1 MPENYTPAAATTGTW
16 TEEEIRQ
23 QPRAWLR
30 SLTNIDALRS
40 ALNSFLEPLLRKENL
55 RIILTGA
62 GTSAFI
68 GDIIAPWLASHTGKN
83 FSAVPTTDL
92 VTNPMDYLN
101 PAHPLLLISFGRSGN
116 SPESVAAVE
125 LANQFVPECYH
136 LPITCNEAGALYQ
149 NAINSDNAFALLMPA
164 ETHDRG
170 FAMTSSITT
179 MMASCLA
186 VFAPETINSQTFRD
200 VADRCQAILTSLG
213 DFSEGVFG
221 YAPWKRIV
229 YLGSGGLQ
237 GAARESAL
245 KVLELTAGKLAA
257 FYDSPTGF
265 RHGPKSLVDDE
276 TLVVVFVSSHPYALC
291 SAYST
296 TYNMPLAL
304 HLDHHESLDD
314 IRRKVHAGVRSAMI
328 DGSHFPFAENVKLV
342 KSVVDFCHSQDC
354 SVEAELGR
362 LGGVEDDMSVDAESA
377 FLTDPQEAK
386 RFVELTGVDSLAV
399 AIGTAH
405 GLYSKTPKIDFQRL
419 AEIREVVDVPLVLH
433 GASDVPDEF
442 VRRTIELGV
451 TKVNVATELKIA
463 FAGAVKAW
471 FAENPQGND
480 PRYYMRV
487 GMDAMKEV
495 VRNKINVCGSANRI
509 SA

>member
-1 MPENYTPAAATTGTW
+1 MSIISTKYLL
-16 TEEEIRQ
+16 Q
-23 QPRAWLR
+23 
-30 SLTNIDALRS
+30 DAQ
-40 ALNSFLEPLLRKENL
+40 AN
-55 RIILTGA
+55 GY
-62 GTSAFI
+62 
-68 GDIIAPWLASHTGKN
+68 
-83 FSAVPTTDL
+83 AVP
-92 VTNPMDYLN
+92 
-101 PAHPLLLISFGRSGN
+101 
-116 SPESVAAVE
+116 
-125 LANQFVPECYH
+125 
-136 LPITCNEAGALYQ
+136 
-149 NAINSDNAFALLMPA
+149 AFNIHNA
-164 ETHDRG
+164 ET
-170 FAMTSSITT
+170 I
-179 MMASCLA
+179 
-186 VFAPETINSQTFRD
+186 
-200 VADRCQAILTSLG
+200 QAILEVC
-213 DFSEGVFG
+213 SEMRSPVILAGTPGTF
-221 YAPWKRIV
+221 KHI
-229 YLGSGGLQ
+229 
-237 GAARESAL
+237 AL
-245 KVLELTAGKLAA
+245 E
-257 FYDSPTGF
+257 
-265 RHGPKSLVDDE
+265 E
-276 TLVVVFVSSHPYALC
+276 IYALC

-362 LGGVEDDMSVDAESA
+362 L
-377 FLTDPQEAK
+377 
-386 RFVELTGVDSLAV
+386 
-399 AIGTAH
+399 
-405 GLYSKTPKIDFQRL
+405 
-419 AEIREVVDVPLVLH
+419 VDVPLVLH